1 MSLTIEQIT
10 QEALALP
17 VNLRSELANCLFKSL
32 PASQNETIE
41 QLWIS
46 EACRR
51 RDEIRSGRVKTIAGN
66 EALKRVRR
74 MFAQ

>member
-1 MSLTIEQIT
+1 MSLTVEQIT

-17 VNLRSELANCLFKSL
+17 INLRSELANCLLKSL
-32 PASQNETIE
+32 NAPQNDTIE

>member
-17 VNLRSELANCLFKSL
+17 VNLRSELANCLLKSL
-32 PASQNETIE
+32 TTRENDTIE

-46 EACRR
+46 EALHRC
-51 RDEIRSGRVKTIAGN
+51 DEIRSGRVKTIAGN

-74 MFAQ
+74 MFVQ